1 MNIAVS
7 ATGKDLE
14 SQLDPRFG
22 RCANFVMVETDDM
35 GFEAFENESMAL
47 GGGAGISTA
56 QFVASKG
63 VKVVLTGNCGP
74 NAFQALSA
82 AGIEVH
88 VGLSGTVREVV
99 EDYTAGRLTP
109 TTQAN
114 VASHFGMGQGPV
126 GADMTSGGRGMGGQG
141 GQGTGR
147 GRGMGRG
154 RGGGMGR
161 GMGMGRGSGRMNRE

>member
-1 MNIAVS
+1 MKLAVS

-22 RCANFVMVETDDM
+22 RCANFVIVETEDM
-35 GFEAFENESMAL
+35 GFETLENEAMAL
-47 GGGAGISTA
+47 GGGAGISAA
-56 QFVASKG
+56 QAVASKG
-63 VKVVLTGNCGP
+63 VKAVLTGNCGP

-99 EDYTAGRLTP
+99 ENYTAGRLTP
-109 TTQAN
+109 TTEAN
-114 VASHFGMGQGPV
+114 VADHFGMGQSPPPTGMPP
-126 GADMTSGGRGMGGQG
+126 GGRGMGARG
-141 GQGTGR
+141 GQ

-161 GMGMGRGSGRMNRE
+161 GMGRKNRE